1 MDKKPSLISVIV
13 PFYNLRDCVGYCME
27 SLLAQDYDG
36 EHEFILI
43 DDGSTDGTGDLLDAY
58 ASNPCV
64 RVIHQ
69 KNGGQ
74 SCARNRG
81 VLEAHG
87 DYVTFVDGDDVVS
100 PHYLSLLANALSK
113 SGAEQV
119 IGRHLIVPGT
129 RAIQALEW
137 SDSREYELLD
147 QESFLSHIL
156 YEDVI
161 ASAWAHLA
169 SRKTYLANPFASGR
183 RYEDDIAFG
192 AQVLSAASFA
202 LLKEPI
208 YGYMRRAGST
218 VRPANTS
225 LKQLHNFSAAIQAIE
240 DAAKPFLPGC
250 ASGLTYHKA
259 LELTRLFR
267 IADHCNEG
275 GEEPRSYQVE
285 ALSCVR
291 RNLMGLLAD
300 PGVRRG
306 DKARFLAI
314 AGAPWLYTRLIEAY
328 ERREMRRATPHL

>member
-156 YEDVI
+156 MRMLLLRRG
-161 ASAWAHLA
+161 HLA

-285 ALSCVR
+285 ALSYVR

>member
-1 MDKKPSLISVIV
+1 
-13 PFYNLRDCVGYCME
+13 ME

-36 EHEFILI
+36 DHEFILI
-43 DDGSTDGTGDLLDAY
+43 DDGSTDGTGDLLDGY
-58 ASNPCV
+58 ALSPRV

-69 KNGGQ
+69 KNAGQ

-100 PHYLSLLANALSK
+100 PHYLSLLANALSR

-119 IGRHLIVPGT
+119 IGGHLIVPGT
-129 RAIQALEW
+129 RAIPALEW

-147 QESFLSHIL
+147 REGFLSQFL
-156 YEDVI
+156 YGGGM
-161 ASAWAHLA
+161 AAAWAHLA

-183 RYEDDIAFG
+183 YYEDDMAFG

-225 LKQLHNFSAAIQAIE
+225 LKQLHDFRAAIQSIE
-240 DAAKPFLPGC
+240 DAVKPFLPGC
-250 ASGLTYHKA
+250 ASGLIYHKA
-259 LELTRLFR
+259 LEFTRLFR
-267 IADHCNEG
+267 IARHCNEG
-275 GEEPRSYQVE
+275 G
-285 ALSCVR
+285 
-291 RNLMGLLAD
+291 
-300 PGVRRG
+300 
-306 DKARFLAI
+306 
-314 AGAPWLYTRLIEAY
+314 
-328 ERREMRRATPHL
+328 RRAQVLPGRGAVLRAQEPHGPFGGSRRASG

>member
-36 EHEFILI
+36 DYEFILI
-43 DDGSTDGTGDLLDAY
+43 DDGSIDGTGVLLDGY
-58 ASNPCV
+58 ASNPRV

-69 KNGGQ
+69 KNAGQ

-100 PHYLSLLANALSK
+100 PHYLGLLANALSK

-119 IGRHLIVPGT
+119 IGGHLIVPGT
-129 RAIQALEW
+129 RAIPALEW

-147 QESFLSHIL
+147 REGFLSHFL
-156 YEDVI
+156 YGGGM
-161 ASAWAHLA
+161 AAAWAHLA
-169 SRKTYLANPFASGR
+169 SRKTYLANPFASGKY
-183 RYEDDIAFG
+183 YEDDMAFG

-225 LKQLHNFSAAIQAIE
+225 LKQLHDFSAAIQAIE
-240 DAAKPFLPGC
+240 DAVRPFLPGC
-250 ASGLTYHKA
+250 DSGLTYHKA

-267 IADHCNEG
+267 IAGHCIEG
-275 GEEPRSYQVE
+275 EKSLGLVRSRHCPTC
-285 ALSCVR
+285 AGTSWAFWRIPACV
-291 RNLMGLLAD
+291 
-300 PGVRRG
+300 GV
-306 DKARFLAI
+306 
-314 AGAPWLYTRLIEAY
+314 TRLASSQLP
-328 ERREMRRATPHL
+328 AHLGCTPG